1 MAVVSVDL
9 WMDFGCPW
17 SRMSFVELQRAV
29 SHRGDSLD
37 IRFHGLRL
45 DADAPAEYGKTTIEN
60 LCEHLSISEDEAEA
74 MLQKVVDVGRE
85 VGVGFNFRHARGA
98 STFDAHRLLKW
109 AHIYGEQSR
118 LAQVLWRAH
127 FEDGLLIS
135 DHSVLVSIADE
146 SGLPGDEA
154 TSVLASDRFAD
165 DLLAGEK
172 AAAERGI
179 ERTPHYVFANGC
191 ELSGMQYAT
200 DFEAVLA

>member
-85 VGVGFNFRHARGA
+85 VGVGFNFRQARGA

-135 DHSVLVSIADE
+135 DHSVLVSIAE
-146 SGLPGDEA
+146 EAGLPGDEA
-154 TSVLASDRFAD
+154 ALVLASDRFAD
-165 DLLAGEK
+165 DLLAGGK

-179 ERTPHYVFANGC
+179 QRTPHYVLANGC